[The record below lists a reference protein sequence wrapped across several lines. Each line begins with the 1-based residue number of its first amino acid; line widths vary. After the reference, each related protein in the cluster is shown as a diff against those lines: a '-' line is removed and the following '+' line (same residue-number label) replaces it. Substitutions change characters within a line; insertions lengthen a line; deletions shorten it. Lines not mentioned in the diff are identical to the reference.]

1 VQDGR
6 AEWGYVE
13 HGPLLSNFCELPV
26 AVVFSGAP
34 LTSFLFGPWFTS
46 VCASPGFRSPPTA
59 ANQGCGD
66 AMTSGRTCTLVVLLF
81 SSNST
86 THSPSE
92 SSVWI
97 STSVLLEEQ
106 DVVLLRPFLRQL
118 EHWRL

>member
-1 VQDGR
+1 
-6 AEWGYVE
+6 
-13 HGPLLSNFCELPV
+13 
-26 AVVFSGAP
+26 
-34 LTSFLFGPWFTS
+34 
-46 VCASPGFRSPPTA
+46 
-59 ANQGCGD
+59 
-66 AMTSGRTCTLVVLLF
+66 MTSGRTCTLGVLLF